1 MEETTRSAQLRIVV
15 LKWDRL
21 YGDMIRR
28 QIWDVWPNAVVRVYQ
43 RGLDA
48 LTAMQDD
55 MPELFVTGV
64 KIADMDGL
72 EHLEPFIT
80 TTVPIL
86 IVTSRADSRTFDMLR
101 EVRYDGIYDG
111 TAEGLEHLGS
121 ALRQVIQHRLY
132 LSPSVVPH
140 LRPPPRSILK
150 DTLTE
155 KEHVVLSV
163 IGDGSTNKQAADRL
177 GVSNQTVKT
186 HRKRIMIKLNIHT
199 QGDLMLYALRRGYVL
214 VTPTGVLYPG
224 FQRQLR
230 QIAGGSGPG
239 LAVAVPTSQ
248 VQPEPAGFRRP
259 RLFADGGGAGHP
271 RGA

>member
-1 MEETTRSAQLRIVV
+1 MEQLTPIAQVRIVV

-28 QIWDVWPNAVVRVYQ
+28 QIWDIWPNAIVRVYQ
-43 RGLDA
+43 RGCDA
-48 LTAMQDD
+48 LAAMQED
-55 MPELFVTGV
+55 MPDLLITGV
-64 KIADMDGL
+64 KIEDMDGL

-80 TTVPIL
+80 AAMPIL
-86 IVTSRADSRTFDMLR
+86 IVTSRADSRTFNMLR
-101 EVRYDGIYDG
+101 SVRYEGIYDG

-140 LRPPPRSILK
+140 LKPPPRSIFK

-163 IGDGSTNKQAADRL
+163 IGDGSLNKQAAERL
-177 GVSNQTVKT
+177 GMSRLTVKT
-186 HRKRIMIKLNIHT
+186 HRKRIMIKLGLHT
-199 QGDLMLYALRRGYVL
+199 PGELMLYALRHGYVL

-224 FQRQLR
+224 FQRELQRL
-230 QIAGGSGPG
+230 AGQNGA
-239 LAVAVPTSQ
+239 AVAVPTNRME
-248 VQPEPAGFRRP
+248 PEPAGFQRQ
-259 RLFADGGGAGHP
+259 RLFERDRTALDHAS
-271 RGA
+271 AS